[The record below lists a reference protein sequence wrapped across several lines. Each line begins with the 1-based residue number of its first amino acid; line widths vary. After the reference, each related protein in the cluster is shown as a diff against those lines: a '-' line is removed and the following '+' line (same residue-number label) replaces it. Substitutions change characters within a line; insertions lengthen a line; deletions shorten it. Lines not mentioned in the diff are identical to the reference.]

1 MGRYSR
7 KDMIEFA
14 KFAKSYQSSRG
25 VEEAYQAYLKGERIK
40 PPNWKNS
47 STYLLQQANV
57 AYLDGKVIKNRYGDV
72 EAEIE
77 WGIRSRV
84 ESWDKDERVL
94 HLTTIES

>member
-57 AYLDGKVIKNRYGDV
+57 AYLDGKLVKNRYGDS
-72 EAEIE
+72 EAPFPHH
-77 WGIRSRV
+77 SRFEV
-84 ESWDKDERVL
+84 VSWDKEKRNL
-94 HLTTIES
+94 HLKTII

>member
-25 VEEAYQAYLKGERIK
+25 VEDAYAAYLKGERLK

-47 STYLLQQANV
+47 PTYLLQQATV
-57 AYLDGKVIKNRYGDV
+57 AYLDGKLVKNRYGN
-72 EAEIE
+72 AEIQMPFNV
-77 WGIRSRV
+77 RFSV
-84 ESWDKDERVL
+84 ESWDKENRVL
-94 HLTTIES
+94 KLETIES